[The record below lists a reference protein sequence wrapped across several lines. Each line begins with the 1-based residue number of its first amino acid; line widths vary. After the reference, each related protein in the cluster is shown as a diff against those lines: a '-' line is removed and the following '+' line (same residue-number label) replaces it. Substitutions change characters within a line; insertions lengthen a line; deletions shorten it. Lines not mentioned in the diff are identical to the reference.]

1 MASAVAASGGAR
13 VCMKSGQGQATF
25 VLATK
30 SPRKLMAKQSC
41 CMKIDGGFGGGAR
54 SAVQGRR
61 SVASPLAAAAVP
73 EKQSGFEPS
82 PWSDF
87 FTGYEPE
94 PLQKSEEWML
104 VRANELKEHV
114 CMMFKSCNNIA
125 TQICLL
131 DTLQHLGI
139 DYHFKEKIDT
149 ILSQILESEFF
160 SSSSLSEVALGF
172 RLLREHGHWVSPDV
186 FNKFKAQDGGFSKDI
201 SNDPK
206 GLLSL
211 YNATHLHVHGE
222 PTLEEAITFARRH
235 LRSMRGSDL
244 KTPLA
249 NQVKRALHIPL
260 PRACKRIETLHYISE
275 YKEEE
280 GYNPVLLELAKLD
293 FNLLQHVHL
302 KELKAITD
310 YIRCRV
316 VESYTWAYVVY
327 YQRGFKLPRRIIAMM
342 IVLITTVDDTYD
354 IHATID
360 DCRKLHEAIQRWD
373 ESAVDILPE
382 YLKRLYMELLITFKN
397 IEDEVPANVD
407 YNVSYLR
414 KAFQNHVSGYLQ
426 EAERS
431 HNNHW
436 PKFEDQVNL
445 TSLTVG
451 GPTLS
456 LSVMAGVDRK
466 IMKQSLDWA
475 AGVPDVVIAGG
486 KIVRF
491 MNDIAAF
498 KRRKCKGDAA
508 SSVECYIHE
517 HGVTDKVAIARI
529 DELIEEEWKIL
540 NKARFENHA
549 LLPALQPI
557 IDLARSSSLFYD
569 NRNDVYTTSTH
580 LQETVES
587 LFLKP
592 I

>member
-1 MASAVAASGGAR
+1 
-13 VCMKSGQGQATF
+13 
-25 VLATK
+25 
-30 SPRKLMAKQSC
+30 
-41 CMKIDGGFGGGAR
+41 
-54 SAVQGRR
+54 
-61 SVASPLAAAAVP
+61 
-73 EKQSGFEPS
+73 
-82 PWSDF
+82 
-87 FTGYEPE
+87 
-94 PLQKSEEWML
+94 ML

-114 CMMFKSCNNIA
+114 CMMFKSCNNMA

-139 DYHFKEKIDT
+139 DYHFKEQIDT

-211 YNATHLHVHGE
+211 YNAAHLHVHGE

-260 PRACKRIETLHYISE
+260 PRACKRIETVHYISE

-302 KELKAITD
+302 KELKAITEWWNNFSRNIGLS
-310 YIRCRV
+310 YIRCRM

-426 EAERS
+426 EAEWS

-445 TSLTVG
+445 TSLTIG

-456 LSVMAGVDRK
+456 LSVIAGVDRK

>member
-1 MASAVAASGGAR
+1 MASGVAAGGGAR
-13 VCMKSGQGQATF
+13 ACIKSGQGHATF
-25 VLATK
+25 VSATK
-30 SPRKLMAKQSC
+30 NPRKVMAKPSC
-41 CMKIDGGFGGGAR
+41 CMKINGGFAAGAR
-54 SAVQGRR
+54 SARQGRQ
-61 SVASPLAAAAVP
+61 SVASPLAAAAAP
-73 EKQSGFEPS
+73 QKQSGFEPS
-82 PWSDF
+82 AWGDF

-94 PLQKSEEWML
+94 PLQRSEEWML
-104 VRANELKEHV
+104 VRANELKEDV
-114 CMMFKSCNNIA
+114 CMMFKSCNNMA
-125 TQICLL
+125 MQICLL

-139 DYHFKEKIDT
+139 DYHFKEQIDT
-149 ILSQILESEFF
+149 MLSQIVESDFF

-172 RLLREHGHWVSPDV
+172 HLLREHGRWVSPDI
-186 FNKFKAQDGGFSKDI
+186 NFSKDI
-201 SNDPK
+201 PNDSR
-206 GLLSL
+206 GLLSF
-211 YNATHLHVHGE
+211 YNAAHHHVHGE
-222 PTLEEAITFARRH
+222 PTLEEAITF
-235 LRSMRGSDL
+235 
-244 KTPLA
+244 TPLA

-260 PRACKRIETLHYISE
+260 PWACKRIETLHYISE

-302 KELKAITD
+302 KELKAITEWWD
-310 YIRCRV
+310 NFSTNIGLSYIRCRV

-354 IHATID
+354 THATID
-360 DCRKLHEAIQRWD
+360 DCRKLHEAIQSNSDDLCRLS
-373 ESAVDILPE
+373 EADIPPLPLIRPIQE
-382 YLKRLYMELLITFKN
+382 YLKRLYMELRITFKN
-397 IEDEVPANVD
+397 IEDEVPVNVD

-426 EAERS
+426 EAEWS

-445 TSLTVG
+445 TSLTIG

-498 KRRKCKGDAA
+498 KCKGDAA
-508 SSVECYIHE
+508 SSLECYIHE

-529 DELIEEEWKIL
+529 DEIIEEEWKIL
-540 NKARFENHA
+540 NQARFENHA
-549 LLPALQPI
+549 LLPALQQI
-557 IDLARSSSLFYD
+557 IDLTRSSSLFYD
-569 NRNDVYTTSTH
+569 NRNDVYTLSTH
-580 LQETVES
+580 LHETVES

>member
-30 SPRKLMAKQSC
+30 SPRKLMAKPLC
-41 CMKIDGGFGGGAR
+41 CMKIDGGFAGGAR

-73 EKQSGFEPS
+73 EKQSGSEPS

-114 CMMFKSCNNIA
+114 CMMFKSCNNMA

-139 DYHFKEKIDT
+139 DYHFKEQIDT

-172 RLLREHGHWVSPDV
+172 RLLREHGHWVSP
-186 FNKFKAQDGGFSKDI
+186 A
-201 SNDPK
+201 
-206 GLLSL
+206 
-211 YNATHLHVHGE
+211 HLHVHGE

-302 KELKAITD
+302 KELKAITEWWNNFSRNIGLS

-360 DCRKLHEAIQRWD
+360 DCRKLHEAIQSNNDDWCRL
-373 ESAVDILPE
+373 SRANTPPLSLIRRVQE

-426 EAERS
+426 EAEWS

>member
-1 MASAVAASGGAR
+1 MDLCIASL
-13 VCMKSGQGQATF
+13 CF
-25 VLATK
+25 VNL
-30 SPRKLMAKQSC
+30 RNQ
-41 CMKIDGGFGGGAR
+41 
-54 SAVQGRR
+54 
-61 SVASPLAAAAVP
+61 
-73 EKQSGFEPS
+73 
-82 PWSDF
+82 
-87 FTGYEPE
+87 
-94 PLQKSEEWML
+94 LQRSEEWML
-104 VRANELKEHV
+104 VRANELKEDV
-114 CMMFKSCNNIA
+114 CMMFKSCNNMA

-139 DYHFKEKIDT
+139 DYHFKEQIDT
-149 ILSQILESEFF
+149 MLSQILESEFF

-186 FNKFKAQDGGFSKDI
+186 FNKFKTRDGSFSKDI
-201 SNDPK
+201 SHDTK

-211 YNATHLHVHGE
+211 YNAAHLHVHSE
-222 PTLEEAITFARRH
+222 PTLEEAITFARHH
-235 LRSMRGSDL
+235 LRSMRGIDL

-280 GYNPVLLELAKLD
+280 GYNPVLLKLAKLD

-302 KELKAITD
+302 QELKAITEWWNSFSRNIGLS

-316 VESYTWAYVVY
+316 VESYTWASVVY

-414 KAFQNHVSGYLQ
+414 KA
-426 EAERS
+426 
-431 HNNHW
+431 
-436 PKFEDQVNL
+436 
-445 TSLTVG
+445 
-451 GPTLS
+451 
-456 LSVMAGVDRK
+456 
-466 IMKQSLDWA
+466 
-475 AGVPDVVIAGG
+475 
-486 KIVRF
+486 
-491 MNDIAAF
+491 
-498 KRRKCKGDAA
+498 RRKCKGDAA

-540 NKARFENHA
+540 NKARFENHE

-569 NRNDVYTTSTH
+569 NRNDVYTLSTH